1 MNKIKVMHVITDSNF
16 GGAGK
21 YLYQI
26 CKYIDKDKFE
36 LIVVLPEGSVLYNT
50 VSAIPDVEIAQIDG
64 IDTKSFDLKGVKEV
78 YKLIKKYRPDIIHS
92 HACLSARIAGL
103 MAGNK
108 KIIYTRHC
116 LLPKMNGIKKSAK
129 ILLSRILPSKIIA
142 ISKAVEDNLLEEG
155 EKKENIFLV
164 YNGVEL
170 PDVKHENLREKYML
184 DKDEII
190 ISLIGRLEKV
200 KGQENMLKIG
210 EILAKTERGFMILL
224 VGEGSEIHNLESYA
238 RDKNLNVRFL
248 GHINEIDEIY
258 DISDIVVNTSNSEA
272 LSYTV
277 IEAFAHKKPVV
288 AFNIDG
294 IKEVVTDGEDGYL
307 VDFLDYEEFAAKLST
322 LMKNEDL
329 RKEFG
334 QRGYEKV
341 KTRFTVEEMV
351 RNIENIYG
359 GML

>member
-26 CKYIDKDKFE
+26 CKYIDKDRFE
-36 LIVVLPEGSVLYNT
+36 LVVVLPEGSVLNNT
-50 VSAIPDVEIAQIDG
+50 ISAIPDVEIAQIDG
-64 IDTKSFDLKGVKEV
+64 IDTKSFDLTGVKEV

-108 KIIYTRHC
+108 NIIYTRHC

-129 ILLSRILPSKIIA
+129 ILLSRILPAKIIA
-142 ISKAVEDNLLEEG
+142 ISKAVEENLLEEG

-164 YNGVEL
+164 YNGVEV
-170 PDVKHENLREKYML
+170 PDANYENLREKYLL
-184 DKDEII
+184 DKNEII

-200 KGQENMLKIG
+200 KGQENLLKIA
-210 EILAKTERGFMILL
+210 EILANTEKGFKILL
-224 VGEGSEIHNLESYA
+224 VGEGSDRQKLESYVS
-238 RDKNLNVRFL
+238 DKNLNVRFL

-307 VDFLDYEEFAAKLST
+307 VDFLDYEDFAAKLSI
-322 LMKNEDL
+322 LMRNEDL
-329 RKEFG
+329 RRELG
-334 QRGYEKV
+334 QKGYEKV

-359 GML
+359 GMR

>member
-1 MNKIKVMHVITDSNF
+1 MNKIKVMHVITDLNF

-26 CKYIDKDKFE
+26 CKHIDKDKFE
-36 LIVVLPEGSVLYNT
+36 IRVVVPEGSVLNNII
-50 VSAIPDVEIAQIDG
+50 SSLPDIDVIEIKG
-64 IDTKSFDLKGVKEV
+64 IDTKSFDIMGVKEI
-78 YKLIKKYRPDIIHS
+78 YGLIKLYKPDIIHS

-108 KIIYTRHC
+108 KIIYTRHS
-116 LLPKMNGIKKSAK
+116 LLPKMKGVKRLGK
-129 ILLSRILPSKIIA
+129 IMLGRILPSKIIA
-142 ISKAVEDNLLEEG
+142 VSKAVEENLSDEG

-170 PDVKHENLREKYML
+170 PDIKQENLREKYL
-184 DKDEII
+184 LKDDEII

-200 KGQENMLKIG
+200 KGQENLLKIG
-210 EILAKTERGFMILL
+210 EILAKTERGFKILL
-224 VGEGSEIHNLESYA
+224 VGEGSQRPYLESYV
-238 RDKNLNVRFL
+238 RDKNLNVKFL

-258 DISDIVVNTSNSEA
+258 DLSDIVVNTSNSEA
-272 LSYTV
+272 LSFTV

-307 VDFLDYEEFAAKLST
+307 SDYLDYDGKYQ
-322 LMKNEDL
+322 D
-329 RKEFG
+329 
-334 QRGYEKV
+334 
-341 KTRFTVEEMV
+341 
-351 RNIENIYG
+351 
-359 GML
+359 